1 MKNGK
6 FWLAVLAAG
15 VAVNIFDY
23 LVHGVWLAS
32 TYKSLPDVFRH
43 MSDPTWFIVGDFV
56 AVLVFAWFYD
66 KVYASFGGGV
76 KGGAMY
82 GLYAGILVSFPTWV
96 FIHLIFEGMPYGLAW
111 TMTFLG
117 IAWGVIAGA
126 VIGAMYR
133 KGAVAVAI

>member
-1 MKNGK
+1 MKSGK

-15 VAVNIFDY
+15 VAVSIFDF

-32 TYKSLPDVFRH
+32 TYKSMPDVFRQTEN
-43 MSDPTWFIVGDFV
+43 PTWFIVGDFV

-96 FIHLIFEGMPYGLAW
+96 FIHLMFDGFPYGLSW

-133 KGAVAVAI
+133 KSSIAAAL